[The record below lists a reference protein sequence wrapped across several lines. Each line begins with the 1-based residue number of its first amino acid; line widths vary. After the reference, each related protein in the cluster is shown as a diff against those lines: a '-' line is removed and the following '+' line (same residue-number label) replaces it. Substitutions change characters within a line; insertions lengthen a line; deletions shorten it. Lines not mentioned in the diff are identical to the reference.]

1 MIIEAL
7 KILFKRDLNKLKT
20 EIGLYQNE
28 EKIWYVEKNIP
39 NSAGNLCLHLV
50 GNLNTFIGAHIGKTD
65 YVRNREAEFSLKNIP
80 KAELLRMVEET
91 IEVVDKALD
100 CLTEADLDGF
110 LDSNHPMFTA
120 DAKIPTGHFLMHL
133 AIHLGYHL
141 GQINYHR
148 RLLDL

>member
-1 MIIEAL
+1 MVIEAL

-28 EKIWYVEKNIP
+28 EKIWYVEKNIA

-50 GNLNTFIGAHIGKTD
+50 GNLNAFIGVQIGKTD

-80 KAELLRMVEET
+80 KVELIRMIEQT
-91 IEVVDKALD
+91 IEVVDHALD
-100 CLTEADLDGF
+100 RLKEADLEAEYPI
-110 LDSNHPMFTA
+110 LVLENKLS
-120 DAKIPTGHFLMHL
+120 TGHFLMHL
-133 AIHLGYHL
+133 ATHLAYHL
-141 GQINYHR
+141 GQVNYHR